1 MQLACCSAEAQWVK
15 TSTPVHCSAKSMQ
28 LEHLANFTAHHFQQ
42 NVVLKRFTTS
52 HQNLRKEITTFI
64 NCSALC
70 FCLCNTITSYNHRSP
85 EDLNATCIRL
95 YLSSAIWSTGWPLRM
110 FWNLN
115 FEPVPPLEA
124 PRGTLHFTDTYS
136 ESERAKKCKQ
146 MHKIASPKCSDK
158 LKNVLVVQFNFQG
171 VFKEK
176 VRQIHVTA

>member
-1 MQLACCSAEAQWVK
+1 MQLK
-15 TSTPVHCSAKSMQ
+15 
-28 LEHLANFTAHHFQQ
+28 HLANFTAHRLQQ

-52 HQNLRKEITTFI
+52 HQNLWKEITTFI

-70 FCLCNTITSYNHRSP
+70 FCLFNTITSYNHRSP

-95 YLSSAIWSTGWPLRM
+95 YLSSAIWSAGWPLRM

-146 MHKIASPKCSDK
+146 STKCHPQNAQKSSKIFWWSNSTSKGC
-158 LKNVLVVQFNFQG
+158 LKKRSAKFILRHRSCPLFS
-171 VFKEK
+171 
-176 VRQIHVTA
+176 

>member
-1 MQLACCSAEAQWVK
+1 MQLK
-15 TSTPVHCSAKSMQ
+15 
-28 LEHLANFTAHHFQQ
+28 HLANFTAHRLQQ

-52 HQNLRKEITTFI
+52 HQNLWKEITTFI

-70 FCLCNTITSYNHRSP
+70 FCLFNTITSYNHRSP

-124 PRGTLHFTDTYS
+124 PRGTLQIPIQNQKGQKNAS
-136 ESERAKKCKQ
+136 KCTKFHPQ
-146 MHKIASPKCSDK
+146 NAQISSKMFWWSNLTSKIAR
-158 LKNVLVVQFNFQG
+158 G
-171 VFKEK
+171 V
-176 VRQIHVTA
+176 